1 MNIQDLEEQKAY
13 ENALYI
19 VGLVQDTMSLENQG
33 LGDSELNILIEETK
47 ANFLKDGEYCQYLRS
62 NDK

>member
-47 ANFLKDGEYCQYLRS
+47 AKFLKDGEYCQYLRS